1 MDINTIFPAQT
12 AGPAF
17 AQPQSAATQLSSD
30 FEVFLK
36 MLTAQMKYQ
45 DPLNPVD
52 STDYATQLA
61 TFSGVEQAVQT
72 NDLLRALSAQLGVGG
87 LGAVADWVGKE
98 VRAVTPVAFSGQ
110 AVTLYPQTNTFAESW
125 EVSVR
130 NQTGQEI
137 QRLSLPPGSEQVT
150 WNGTQFGGQTAA
162 TGTYSFVAIGKTAG
176 QTVAETPVE
185 TYASV
190 IEARLEGGTQVLV
203 LAGDVKVN
211 YEAVTAIRA
220 AQ

>member
-1 MDINTIFPAQT
+1 METSTIFPAQT
-12 AGPAF
+12 AEPAA
-17 AQPQSAATQLSSD
+17 AQPATAATRLSSD
-30 FEVFLK
+30 FEVFLT

-72 NDLLRALSAQLGVGG
+72 NDLLRGLSAQLGVGG

-110 AVTLYPQTNTFAESW
+110 PVRLYPQINTFAENW

-130 NQTGQEI
+130 NETGQEI
-137 QRLSLPPGSEQVT
+137 QRLSLSSGSEQVI
-150 WNGTQFGGQTAA
+150 WNGVQFGGQTVPD
-162 TGTYSFVAIGKTAG
+162 GTYSFVAIGKTG
-176 QTVAETPVE
+176 GETVAEAPVE
-185 TYASV
+185 TYAPV
-190 IEARLEGGTQVLV
+190 IEARLENGTQMLV
-203 LAGDVKVN
+203 LAGDVKVS
-211 YEAVTAIRA
+211 YDAVTAIRA